1 MKLLLLPLLA
11 ALALPT
17 GVNAESY
24 RCFYEFR
31 NIKKNYQL
39 IRENNYFNWITK
51 SNNKFKLSI
60 LSESPNEIVLGGEF
74 LFPELN
80 YYKIYFLDKN
90 SLKINTS
97 NIVSPKYFSPNYPP
111 KTEKLHQCFISK

>member
-1 MKLLLLPLLA
+1 MKRLLLPLLA

-17 GVNAESY
+17 AVNAESY

-31 NIKKNYQL
+31 NNKKSYQL
-39 IRENNYFNWITK
+39 IRKNNHFNWITK

-60 LSESPNEIVLGGEF
+60 LSESPNELVLGGEF

-80 YYKIYFLDKN
+80 YYKVYFLDKN
-90 SLKINTS
+90 SLEINS
-97 NIVSPKYFSPNYPP
+97 ANIISPKYFSSNYLP
-111 KTEKLHQCFISK
+111 KTEKLHKCFVSK